1 MRAVVAKLIYVIVVA
16 EVLAGLVVGFLAYF
30 TRSFNQSTH
39 LWFDGLGRK
48 LEDTPFIAR
57 FIFGADSQWAGWGY
71 FVLDLVVF
79 WGGVAVAIGLLT
91 LAAKFDKKTDA

>member
-1 MRAVVAKLIYVIVVA
+1 MRALAAKAIYGVVIV
-16 EVLAGLVVGFLAYF
+16 EVLAGLVLGFLAYF
-30 TRSFNQSTH
+30 VRSFNQPTR

-71 FVLDLVVF
+71 FALDFIVF
-79 WGGVAVAIGLLT
+79 WGGVAIAVGLLS
-91 LAAKFDKKTDA
+91 LAAKLDNKTDA